1 MKLFYILIFVVIIL
15 GCSPKQD
22 KDNENPDK
30 RQYTEERNPVDIIIL
45 ERTIFKKEMVSNGKL
60 KAVRKSVLKFRL
72 AEELEYLPVNNG
84 DRVIKGQVIARLQQ
98 FDQKQKLNQA
108 QIHLDKAHLELQ
120 DELIGRGYFPND
132 SLEVPENI
140 LNAARIRTGLAS
152 AENEM
157 ETARFNYESTILKAP
172 FSGKIANLQYKI
184 YEKISPGD
192 DFCTLIDD
200 SEFEVEF
207 SVLETELQEISLDKE
222 VKIIPFAIDTL
233 VKGRVSEINPV
244 VEENGLVKVKAVV
257 RNPGMLIEGMNVKVL
272 VENEAPGQLVVPK
285 SAIVLRQNQEVLFK
299 YTGGIAFWTYVQTVL
314 ENSDSYAVRTHPEKG
329 GTLEPGDTV
338 IVSGNLNLAHE
349 SNVLIK

>member
-1 MKLFYILIFVVIIL
+1 MKLFYILIFVVITW

-22 KDNENPDK
+22 KNNENPEK

-72 AEELEYLPVNNG
+72 PEELEYLPVNNG
-84 DRVIKGQVIARLQQ
+84 DRVIKGQVIARLHR
-98 FDQKQKLNQA
+98 FDQEQELEHAKIQMKKAEVDFDDALIMMGYNQDNKR
-108 QIHLDKAHLELQ
+108 Q
-120 DELIGRGYFPND
+120 P
-132 SLEVPENI
+132 PENM
-140 LNAARIRTGLAS
+140 LNTAKIRSGLLS
-152 AENEM
+152 AENNLK
-157 ETARFNYESTILKAP
+157 TARFNYNSTILKAP
-172 FSGKIANLQYKI
+172 FTGKIANLQCKV

-192 DFCTLIDD
+192 DFCTLIDN
-200 SEFEVEF
+200 SVFEVEF
-207 SVLETELQEISLDKE
+207 SVLETELQEISLNKE

-257 RNPGMLIEGMNVKVL
+257 RNPGMLMEGMNVKVL

-299 YTGGIAFWTYVQTVL
+299 YTNGIL
-314 ENSDSYAVRTHPEKG
+314 R
-329 GTLEPGDTV
+329 
-338 IVSGNLNLAHE
+338 I
-349 SNVLIK
+349 